1 MSELEFVTKH
11 RRHLHQ
17 HPELSLHEYETTQ
30 YIIRFLEEL
39 NVAYQRPLETGAI
52 AYLEGNS
59 DHTIAFR
66 ADIDALPIFEENEVD
81 YRSQTDN
88 IMHACGHDGHTTALM
103 LFVKRCKAMADRNE
117 LPHNVVFIF
126 QPAEETGGGAHRL
139 IKAGAF
145 EDYPIEAVFGI
156 HVNPFAKEGQV
167 VIRDE
172 EITAS
177 ATEYRF
183 FLKGLSSH
191 VADKEQGHSC
201 GEALLHV
208 LNQVGQIQQ
217 YHLNGLKRNIVHMG
231 HFEAGEAINT
241 VPSNGYLEGT
251 IRTYDLEDLKIITA
265 QMQKIADSV
274 SLLFN
279 VECEVK
285 FEEGY
290 PPTMNSPKLRASVD
304 QAIQDANLEVID
316 KPLPFLFGE
325 DFSFYGQ
332 HLAPSYFAFV
342 GTRNDDK
349 GFVTGIHTPTLNF
362 DEKVLIDVA
371 NYYEQLL
378 KNYGKE

>member
-1 MSELEFVTKH
+1 MNELEFVTTH

-17 HPELSLHEYETTQ
+17 HPELSLHEFETTK
-30 YIIRFLEEL
+30 YITAFLDDIGVSYE
-39 NVAYQRPLETGAI
+39 RPLETGAI

-66 ADIDALPIFEENEVD
+66 ADIDALPIFEENDID
-81 YRSQTDN
+81 YRSQVDN
-88 IMHACGHDGHTTALM
+88 VMHACGHDGHTTALM
-103 LFVKRCKAMADRNE
+103 LFVKRCKDQADKGL

-126 QPAEETGGGAHRL
+126 QPAEETGGGANRL

-145 EDYPIEAVFGI
+145 NNYPIEAIFGV
-156 HVNPFAKEGQV
+156 HVNPFAEEGQI
-167 VIRDE
+167 VIRDN

-183 FLKGLSSH
+183 YLQGLSSH

-201 GEALLHV
+201 GEALQHV
-208 LNQVGQIQQ
+208 LAQVGMIQQ
-217 YHLNGLKRNIVHMG
+217 FHLNGLKRNIVHMG

-241 VPSNGYLEGT
+241 VPSHGYLEGT
-251 IRTYDLEDLKIITA
+251 IRTYDANDLNSVKT
-265 QMQKIADSV
+265 QMQKIAKSV

-279 VECEVK
+279 VDCQVK

-290 PPTMNSPKLRASVD
+290 PATMNSPQLRNTVE
-304 QAIQDANLEVID
+304 QAIVNAGLEVVE

-332 HLAPSYFAFV
+332 QLAPAYFAFV
-342 GTRNDDK
+342 GTRNEAK
-349 GFVTGIHTPTLNF
+349 NYITGLHTSHLNF
-362 DEKVLIDVA
+362 DERVLIYVA
-371 NYYEQLL
+371 DYYENLL
-378 KNYGKE
+378 EQYGET